1 MSIRPGG
8 LLAGIKR
15 AVVDA
20 HRSVAEQHMEELAQ
34 YFEPAPGQ
42 APGIRFPEGQ
52 WEARSV
58 VLKVPHE
65 ASRNGKVSI
74 EQRAVHVPLITLLP
88 LRSHTIERVE
98 LLTTLDFSLAP
109 PLPPEAASGARK
121 AARADLP
128 SDILVKLGPRAP
140 HSAEVKIDP
149 DADNPQCGP
158 EHDPRLFL
166 LAAWID
172 PGRLHCRAWR
182 ILLFAGSWAA
192 DSVTP
197 AASVRSPSPCSRAA
211 TGSAWCCATWSCR
224 ASCWPASM

>member
-1 MSIRPGG
+1 MSIKLSG

-42 APGIRFPEGQ
+42 AADLQFPAGQ

-65 ASRNGKVSI
+65 ASRDGKVRI

-109 PLPPEAASGARK
+109 PLPPEAARGE
-121 AARADLP
+121 ADLP
-128 SDILVKLGPRAP
+128 PDILVNLGHRGP
-140 HSAEVKIDP
+140 HSAEVKIVVGAGELP
-149 DADNPQCGP
+149 AGYA
-158 EHDPRLFL
+158 RLVGAYEKVL
-166 LAAWID
+166 NAQL
-172 PGRLHCRAWR
+172 P
-182 ILLFAGSWAA
+182 
-192 DSVTP
+192 T
-197 AASVRSPSPCSRAA
+197 
-211 TGSAWCCATWSCR
+211 
-224 ASCWPASM
+224 